1 MVTVWPRATVA
12 IPMSSL
18 QSLTM
23 YSRPSTLSP
32 SPAGRPSGQILDRRI
47 KQQRGLRDAQLL
59 PPLAFLQ
66 GVVVQ
71 HGGDGSAFD
80 GVLLTELVEIEK
92 RAPTVSL
99 DHRLEAEG
107 HQTGS
112 AAPI

>member
-23 YSRPSTLSP
+23 YSPFARR
-32 SPAGRPSGQILDRRI
+32 APSGQILDRRI

-71 HGGDGSAFD
+71 HGGDGFAFD

>member
-1 MVTVWPRATVA
+1 MPSLAPVVDDVLAAVDVEPFARRA
-12 IPMSSL
+12 
-18 QSLTM
+18 
-23 YSRPSTLSP
+23 
-32 SPAGRPSGQILDRRI
+32 PSGQILYRRV

>member
-23 YSRPSTLSP
+23 YSRPSTLSL
-32 SPAGRPSGQILDRRI
+32 RPPGASGQILDRRI

-92 RAPTVSL
+92 RAPTVKPRPS
-99 DHRLEAEG
+99 
-107 HQTGS
+107 
-112 AAPI
+112 P

>member
-23 YSRPSTLSP
+23 YSRPSTLSL
-32 SPAGRPSGQILDRRI
+32 RPPGAERQILDRRI

>member
-23 YSRPSTLSP
+23 YSRPSTLS
-32 SPAGRPSGQILDRRI
+32 ARRAPSGQILDRCV

>member
-23 YSRPSTLSP
+23 YSRPSTFR
-32 SPAGRPSGQILDRRI
+32 PARRAPSGKILDRRV

>member
-18 QSLTM
+18 QSLT
-23 YSRPSTLSP
+23 
-32 SPAGRPSGQILDRRI
+32 PSGQILDRRV

-71 HGGDGSAFD
+71 HGSDGPAFD

>member
-23 YSRPSTLSP
+23 YIEPFARR
-32 SPAGRPSGQILDRRI
+32 APSGQILDRCV

-66 GVVVQ
+66 SVVVQ

>member
-32 SPAGRPSGQILDRRI
+32 SPAGRRV

>member
-23 YSRPSTLSP
+23 YSR
-32 SPAGRPSGQILDRRI
+32 APSGQILDRCV